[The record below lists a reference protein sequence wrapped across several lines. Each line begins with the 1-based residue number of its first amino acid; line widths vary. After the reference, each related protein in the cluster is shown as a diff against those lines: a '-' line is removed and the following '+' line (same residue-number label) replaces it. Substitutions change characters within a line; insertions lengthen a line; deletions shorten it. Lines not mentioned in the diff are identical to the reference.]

1 MTNTANNKDDVAH
14 ELKEIGDE
22 FGCPRLQ
29 GETTDAYALRLL
41 DYVGEMTSEM
51 RAVENRIRDLIA
63 SAPRSQ

>member
-1 MTNTANNKDDVAH
+1 MAKTTSDDVAH
-14 ELKEIGDE
+14 QLQQIGEE

-41 DYVGEMTSEM
+41 EYVGEMTSEM
-51 RAVENRIRDLIA
+51 RAVEDRVRNLIA